1 MYVSGVVPIR
11 ESSPRALAI
20 SARRV
25 VVKVGTNVVQ
35 DDDGGLARERLDA
48 LVGSLARL
56 RREGREVVLVSSGA
70 VGLGMRRLGLTAR
83 PSLLALKQACAAA
96 GQGRLMA
103 LYEERFETLGLVV
116 AQVLLTEDDFADRRR
131 YLNLRATLE
140 KLLSLGAV
148 PVLNENDTVST
159 VELAGTIFGDN
170 DRLSALVA
178 SKLDAGL
185 LVLLSDVDG
194 LYDRDPRADRAA
206 RLVPVVE
213 ELTPSLVAAA
223 GSAGARGRG
232 GMKSKLD
239 AARIATSAGAAVV
252 IANGRSPR
260 VLDRLFE
267 GEEVGTLF
275 VPRRAVRGKRRWI
288 AFASAPTGRVVVT
301 PGARRALSERNASLL
316 MAGVET
322 IEGPFE
328 KGDVIR
334 IVEAGGE
341 EFARGI
347 ANFGSSLAARLV
359 GARSDEVRQI
369 LGRGVDDTLVARDN
383 IVLG

>member
-1 MYVSGVVPIR
+1 MS
-11 ESSPRALAI
+11 AI
-20 SARRV
+20 PTQASRVLVTSARRL
-25 VVKVGTNVVQ
+25 VVKVGTNVLQ
-35 DDDGGLARERLDA
+35 REDGGLALGCFYGIVE
-48 LVGSLARL
+48 SLANL

-83 PSLLALKQACAAA
+83 PTHLALKQACAAA

-103 LYEERFETLGLVV
+103 LYEEGFERLGLVA

-159 VELAGTIFGDN
+159 VELAGAVFGDN

-194 LYDRDPRADRAA
+194 LYDRDPRGDSGA
-206 RLVPVVE
+206 RLVPLVDDLSP
-213 ELTPSLVAAA
+213 ELLAAA
-223 GSAGARGRG
+223 GGAGSRGRG
-232 GMKSKLD
+232 GMKTKLE
-239 AARIATSAGAAVV
+239 AVRIATSAGAATV

-260 VLDRLFE
+260 VLERLFE
-267 GEEVGTLF
+267 GEAIGTLF
-275 VPRRAVRGKRRWI
+275 LPHRSVRGKRRWI
-288 AFASAPTGRVVVT
+288 AFATAPAGSVVVT
-301 PGARRALSERNASLL
+301 AGARQALTERKASLL
-316 MAGVET
+316 MAGVT
-322 IEGPFE
+322 TVDGSFE

-334 IVEAGGE
+334 IVEAGGA

-347 ANFGSSLAARLV
+347 ANFGSDVAAPLV
-359 GARSDEVRQI
+359 GARSDEVRRT
-369 LGRGVDDTLVARDN
+369 LRRAGDDALVTRDN
-383 IVLG
+383 IVLA

>member
-1 MYVSGVVPIR
+1 MYLKGMSAVSPGEQRKLVT
-11 ESSPRALAI
+11 

-35 DDDGGLARERLDA
+35 REDGALALGCFYGIVE
-48 LVGSLARL
+48 SLADQRRL
-56 RREGREVVLVSSGA
+56 GREVVLVSSGA
-70 VGLGMRRLGLTAR
+70 VGLGMRRLGLSAR
-83 PSLLALKQACAAA
+83 PTLLPLKRACAAA

-103 LYEERFETLGLVV
+103 LYEEGFERLGLVA

-159 VELAGTIFGDN
+159 VELAGSVFGDN

-178 SKLDAGL
+178 SKLEAGL

-194 LYDRDPRADRAA
+194 LYDRDPRASDDA
-206 RLVPVVE
+206 RLVPLVDDLSP
-213 ELTPSLVAAA
+213 ELLAAA
-223 GSAGARGRG
+223 GNAGSRGRG
-232 GMKSKLD
+232 GMKTKLD
-239 AARIATSAGAAVV
+239 AVNIATNAGAAVV

-267 GEEVGTLF
+267 GDEVGTLF
-275 VPRRAVRGKRRWI
+275 LPHRSVRGKRRWI
-288 AFASAPTGRVVVT
+288 AYATAPAGLVVVT
-301 PGARRALSERNASLL
+301 PGARQALTERKASLL
-316 MAGVET
+316 MAGVKT
-322 IEGPFE
+322 VEGSFE

-334 IVEAGGE
+334 IVEAGGA

-347 ANFGSSLAARLV
+347 ANFGSDLATRLV
-359 GARSDEVRQI
+359 GARSDEVKRS
-369 LGRGVDDTLVARDN
+369 LHRAGDDALVTRDN